1 MSAFYLKLSKD
12 WQENFLLYAA
22 SAIIVSTCLGGLAV
36 FAIFQNGGMLVQM
49 IQLFLV
55 VAICNAV
62 LASILTVQKPKIVLN
77 SLIASIIITLSI
89 TAINLLF

>member
-1 MSAFYLKLSKD
+1 MSALYLKLSKD

-55 VAICNAV
+55 VAICNTV